1 MPARLDPKASDT
13 TSAASLNQV
22 ADEHAAE
29 QPLAGRL
36 IEPLERSGFGDWPAT
51 GVRAPVQETPAPT
64 PPRQPRRDRQ
74 AGTE

>member
-29 QPLAGRL
+29 RRL
-36 IEPLERSGFGDWPAT
+36 TEPLERSGFGDWPAT